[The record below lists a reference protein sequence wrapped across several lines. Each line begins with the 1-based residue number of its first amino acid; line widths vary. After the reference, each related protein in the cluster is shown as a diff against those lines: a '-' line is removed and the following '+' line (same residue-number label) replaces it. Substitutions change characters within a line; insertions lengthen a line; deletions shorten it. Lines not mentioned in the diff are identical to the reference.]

1 MALVSTIKQVETL
14 ACDAGWR
21 NYHFCKITTSDG
33 IVGWAEYDEG
43 FGAPGVGTVIN
54 RLASRIIGLPVGSI
68 ETVYS
73 TLYAATRPAAGGVI
87 GLAMAAIENALI
99 DAKAKTLGVPC
110 YELLGGK
117 LRDRLRVYWSHC
129 ATWRISRR
137 QFYKP

>member
-73 TLYAATRPAAGGVI
+73 TLYAATRPACLHRCGSFR
-87 GLAMAAIENALI
+87 
-99 DAKAKTLGVPC
+99 K
-110 YELLGGK
+110 
-117 LRDRLRVYWSHC
+117 S
-129 ATWRISRR
+129 SRR
-137 QFYKP
+137 SAAPYRS